1 MDAIRRFATTATLGA
16 STDVACTILRF
27 KPCLTPDYLVVKG
40 IRSLCSRTTP
50 YQDVDAIRRFAT
62 STNVAKATSRFKPT
76 FDERFKSLNVHLPY
90 SSRRLP
96 ATSNL
101 LSTNDSSRSMYTYLT
116 GNNFLVSHVNG
127 PRSRDF
133 CHQTTTT
140 QHKKDE

>member
-1 MDAIRRFATTATLGA
+1 MDAIHRFATTATLGA
-16 STDVACTILRF
+16 STGVACTILRF
-27 KPCLTPDYLVVKG
+27 EPCLTPDYLVVNG
-40 IRSLCSRTTP
+40 LCSRTTP

-116 GNNFLVSHVNG
+116 GNNLLVSHVDG

-133 CHQTTTT
+133 FHQTTTT